1 MTTLLHIEC
10 SPRKQRSASLE
21 VARSF
26 ITRYRE
32 NTPDTDIITLD
43 LWNMALPEFD
53 ELAMEAKYAGLNGTA
68 LSPAQQEAWN
78 TLKDLA
84 AHLHRADVLVMSVPL
99 WNFSIPYKLKH
110 FIDLVSQKDILFS
123 FDPERGL
130 EGMLHNKIAVVAY
143 ARGLDFSAQSI
154 TPAERFDFQKPYVEA
169 WLQFIGVTDV
179 HSVIVEKTILGE
191 NVDLDARE
199 AATQQARGLA
209 DTLCR

>member
-26 ITRYRE
+26 IARYRE

-179 HSVIVEKTILGE
+179 HSVIVEKTILGDD
-191 NVDLDARE
+191 VDLDARE

>member
-26 ITRYRE
+26 IARYQE
-32 NTPDTDIITLD
+32 HTPDAEIITLD

-53 ELAMEAKYAGLNGTA
+53 EIAMEAKYAGLNGSA
-68 LSPAQQEAWN
+68 LLPAQQEAWN
-78 TLKDLA
+78 ILKALA
-84 AHLHRADVLVMSVPL
+84 AHLHRADVLVLSIPL

-143 ARGLDFSAQSI
+143 ARGLDFSPQSI

-191 NVDLDARE
+191 DVDRGARE
-199 AATQQARGLA
+199 RATEQAGRLA
-209 DTLCR
+209 DDIFR